1 MCLVSCHLKRLRR
14 KGQDLK
20 ANEGFGLLLP
30 FGLDSLCSSTLET
43 LATSVLPSSKLTPTT
58 QIERK
63 QNKKLHFYG
72 PSGTQGYFIIPD
84 QNIENSNFCS
94 SAPYDF
100 RTLDLTFFFANA
112 LIFGVSV
119 PNF

>member
-100 RTLDLTFFFANA
+100 RTLVLTFFFANA
-112 LIFGVSV
+112 LIIVVSV
-119 PNF
+119 PFF